1 MSDTK
6 NILILG
12 GFGFLGTNILK
23 FIDSHFVDQYHCI
36 VFDKYSIHPQGVEFN
51 CVTKVYAGDFSD
63 ETFIEKIF
71 EENNIDIVIHVLSTT
86 IPIDSANA
94 QYDVQSNLIPTLNVL
109 SNMVKYNV
117 PSIVYLSSGGAIY
130 GSQSNNQ
137 HAETDDVFPISSYG
151 VIKLAIEK
159 YIMQYAQLYNIYPL
173 IIRLSNPYGP
183 YHYSM
188 KQGVVNVAIQK
199 AIRRD
204 MLNIWGDGCGK
215 KDYIY
220 VTDFVDILFKLL
232 HTPNCTGVINVGSG
246 TVESVNNIVT
256 EIMRHVPSLSYQ
268 YTDSQTFD
276 VSNFELNITK
286 LKNILG
292 SYSFTSLAD
301 GILKT
306 IQWEKERCV

>member
-1 MSDTK
+1 MSETK
-6 NILILG
+6 NILLLG

-23 FIDSHFVDQYHCI
+23 YIDAHFVDQYQCI

-51 CVTKVYAGDFSD
+51 CITKVYAGDFSD
-63 ETFIEKIF
+63 EMFIEKIF
-71 EENNIDIVIHVLSTT
+71 EENRIDIVIHVLSTT

-109 SNMVKYNV
+109 SNMIKYNV

-130 GSQSNNQ
+130 GSHSDCS
-137 HAETDDVFPISSYG
+137 HVETDDVFPISSYG

-159 YIMQYAQLYNIYPL
+159 YIMQYAQLYNIHPL

-199 AIRRD
+199 AIRGE

-232 HTPNCTGVINVGSG
+232 HNQNCTGVINVGSG
-246 TVESVNNIVT
+246 TVESVNNILT
-256 EIMRHVPSLSYQ
+256 EILRHIPSLKYQ
-268 YTDSQTFD
+268 HTDAQTFD

-292 SYSFTSLAD
+292 NYSFTSLAD

-306 IQWEKERCV
+306 IQWEKERCD

>member
-6 NILILG
+6 NILLLG

-23 FIDSHFVDQYHCI
+23 FVDSHFVDQYHCI
-36 VFDKYSIHPQGVEFN
+36 VFDKYSTHPHGVEFN

-63 ETFIEKIF
+63 EMLIEKIF
-71 EENNIDIVIHVLSTT
+71 EENSIDIVVHVLSTT

-130 GSQSNNQ
+130 GSQSDYL

-159 YIMQYAQLYNIYPL
+159 YIMQYAQLYNIHPL

-188 KQGVVNVAIQK
+188 KQGIVNVAIHK
-199 AIRRD
+199 AIIGET
-204 MLNIWGDGCGK
+204 LSIWGDGCGK

-220 VTDFVDILFKLL
+220 VADFVDILFKLV
-232 HTPNCTGVINVGSG
+232 HDQNFFGVVNVGNG
-246 TVESVNNIVT
+246 RTASVNDIVREIQCNI
-256 EIMRHVPSLSYQ
+256 PSLKCEHTQ
-268 YTDSQTFD
+268 AQTFD
-276 VSNFELNITK
+276 VSNFELDITK
-286 LKNILG
+286 LKTIIG
-292 SYSFTSLAD
+292 KYTFTSLAD

-306 IQWEKERCV
+306 IQWEKERCD